1 MCLVLQCIGAGD
13 SYNRFQHAFLD
24 EILSLFI
31 RLLLFCSPGCLLLCR
46 IKMRAL
52 KIIINMYVQGA
63 RIGHNI
69 FYLCFQGE
77 LIMIIRYFLV
87 YNRRT
92 GFIVTA

>member
-1 MCLVLQCIGAGD
+1 
-13 SYNRFQHAFLD
+13 
-24 EILSLFI
+24 
-31 RLLLFCSPGCLLLCR
+31 
-46 IKMRAL
+46 MRSL

-63 RIGHNI
+63 CISHNI

-87 YNRRT
+87 YNSRT